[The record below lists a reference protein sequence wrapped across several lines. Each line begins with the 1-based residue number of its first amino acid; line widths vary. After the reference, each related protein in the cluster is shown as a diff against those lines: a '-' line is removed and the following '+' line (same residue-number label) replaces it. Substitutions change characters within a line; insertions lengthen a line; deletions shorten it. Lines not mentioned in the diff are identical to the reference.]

1 MEAKTKTFW
10 FIIIAFLLGGVAGG
24 FIGSTYFA
32 KRNNGRPRAS
42 REQVQKEFATKLKLS
57 PSQSSSVDSLIE
69 SHRTKFNAVS
79 TEFTAAFRANR
90 DTLRLGIRKLLSQS
104 QNTLY
109 DAYIKEMDER
119 ERKWHQTSR

>member
-24 FIGSTYFA
+24 FVGSTYFA
-32 KRNNGRPRAS
+32 KRSNGRPRAG
-42 REQVQKEFATKLKLS
+42 REELQKEFATKLKLTTL
-57 PSQSSSVDSLIE
+57 QSTSVDSIIE

-79 TEFTAAFRANR
+79 TQFTAAFRANR
-90 DTLRLGIRKLLSQS
+90 DTLRLEIRKLLTQS
-104 QNTLY
+104 QNGLY

-119 ERKWHQTSR
+119 EKKWHQTSR

>member
-10 FIIIAFLLGGVAGG
+10 FIIIGFLLGGVGGG

-32 KRNNGRPRAS
+32 KRNNGRSRAS
-42 REQVQKEFATKLKLS
+42 REEVQKEFATKLKLTV
-57 PSQSSSVDSLIE
+57 QQTSSVDSTIE
-69 SHRTKFNAVS
+69 SHRKNFNAVS
-79 TEFTAAFRANR
+79 SEFTSRFRANR
-90 DTLRLGIRKLLSQS
+90 DTLRLEIRKLLTPE

-119 ERKWHQTSR
+119 EKKWHQTSR